1 MNDLISLFKKD
12 LYLLVEDLIDKK
24 FIDTVEKNNISIDF
38 SSKSKKGD
46 LSTNIFLMLSK
57 KCVDKNFDLKT
68 YLLNYFKNL
77 NYVEKIEIAEVGFI
91 NLFIKKNFLLL
102 NLMNLDIKNIKK
114 NILLS
119 DRKNINI
126 EFVSANPTGP
136 IHIAHMRGAV
146 LGDVLSSILK
156 AVGHD
161 VTREYYVNDAG
172 SQIQTL
178 GISIFKRYN
187 ELFGKKIELKE
198 NEYPGNYI
206 IDIAQKIKNS
216 DGDKWLNYNNINI
229 RNKYFER
236 YGVDLLIENIKN
248 DLALINIKFAKFTFE
263 SKVVEDKYIEK
274 VFNILNEKKLIYEG
288 FLEKPLGD
296 DSENWEPRKQLLFKS
311 KNFSDDVDRPFK
323 KANGEWTYFANDTA
337 YHYEKFSRKYDKLIN
352 IWGADHIGYISRMK
366 SIVDVISNKTN
377 YLEIFIC
384 QIVRLIKN
392 NKLLKMSKRSGN
404 FIELKEIYNE
414 VGKDPLRYF
423 MVSSKSESPMDF
435 NLDKVIERNK
445 DNPVFYCQY
454 AYARASSIIRKSNEI
469 ESLKNFD
476 QSFDNFHSSLIS
488 EHEWKIIFKLITWP
502 YVLKQTAETK
512 QPHRL
517 TNYLEDLCSHFHSFW
532 NKGKDE
538 PSLRMIDINNLEKTI
553 SRLIWIDIFKK
564 TLKEIFDIIDINSPE
579 NM

>member
-1 MNDLISLFKKD
+1 
-12 LYLLVEDLIDKK
+12 
-24 FIDTVEKNNISIDF
+24 
-38 SSKSKKGD
+38 
-46 LSTNIFLMLSK
+46 
-57 KCVDKNFDLKT
+57 
-68 YLLNYFKNL
+68 
-77 NYVEKIEIAEVGFI
+77 
-91 NLFIKKNFLLL
+91 
-102 NLMNLDIKNIKK
+102 MNLDIKNIKK

-236 YGVDLLIENIKN
+236 YGVDLLIENITN